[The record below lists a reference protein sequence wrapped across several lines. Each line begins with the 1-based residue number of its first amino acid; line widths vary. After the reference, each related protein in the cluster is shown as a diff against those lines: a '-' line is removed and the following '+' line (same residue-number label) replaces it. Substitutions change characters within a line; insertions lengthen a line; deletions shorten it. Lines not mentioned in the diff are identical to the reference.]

1 MKKVPS
7 ICWAAL
13 FVLAAFTSCKK
24 PAAETSAG
32 APPEVLV
39 TDVVQKDVPLIRQW
53 VGTMNGI
60 QNAQVRAR
68 ETGYLQTIAY
78 QQGGYVKK
86 GDLLFEIDPRPFQA
100 ALDQAKGQLAEAKA
114 TMLGVELDAK
124 RAKELFAGKVISE
137 QEYTNKT
144 QEYQTKLAAVSAAQ
158 AAVDD
163 AQLNLNYTKIV
174 SPLDG
179 IAGQQEAQIGDLV
192 GTGSNTVLTTVSQID
207 PIWCYFPIS
216 EQSYWEFADRL
227 KEMMAV
233 PEEKRPEK
241 VELILPDG
249 SIYAHKGKFAFVDRQ
264 VDLKTGTIQIAVTF
278 PNPELTL
285 RPGQYATA
293 RAEIGTIP
301 NALLIPHRA
310 ISELQG
316 GVQVGIVNADGKAE
330 IRAVT
335 IGQVYGPL
343 IVIKDGLKLGEK
355 VIVEGFQKIR
365 QGIPVSA
372 KPYTDSL
379 KTEGTQDAS
388 QDKSTGG
395 LGKCVGGSAYWRIG
409 VWGSKTAFR
418 HIYSDQEVSTKLMTL
433 FKRPHSTPTRRYISP
448 SLELPYV
455 EILYQSSNCRLGDFH
470 RHGDRRGRLVR
481 RTSGCSIS

>member
-7 ICWAAL
+7 IYWAAL

-32 APPEVLV
+32 GPPEVLV

-163 AQLNLNYTKIV
+163 AQLNLDYTKIV

-207 PIWCYFPIS
+207 PIWC
-216 EQSYWEFADRL
+216 L
-227 KEMMAV
+227 
-233 PEEKRPEK
+233 
-241 VELILPDG
+241 LPDQ
-249 SIYAHKGKFAFVDRQ
+249 R
-264 VDLKTGTIQIAVTF
+264 
-278 PNPELTL
+278 
-285 RPGQYATA
+285 
-293 RAEIGTIP
+293 
-301 NALLIPHRA
+301 
-310 ISELQG
+310 
-316 GVQVGIVNADGKAE
+316 
-330 IRAVT
+330 
-335 IGQVYGPL
+335 
-343 IVIKDGLKLGEK
+343 
-355 VIVEGFQKIR
+355 
-365 QGIPVSA
+365 
-372 KPYTDSL
+372 
-379 KTEGTQDAS
+379 
-388 QDKSTGG
+388 
-395 LGKCVGGSAYWRIG
+395 
-409 VWGSKTAFR
+409 
-418 HIYSDQEVSTKLMTL
+418 TKLL
-433 FKRPHSTPTRRYISP
+433 GVCRSPEGNDGGTR
-448 SLELPYV
+448 
-455 EILYQSSNCRLGDFH
+455 GK
-470 RHGDRRGRLVR
+470 
-481 RTSGCSIS
+481 TSGKSGAHSP

>member
-7 ICWAAL
+7 TCWAAL
-13 FVLAAFTSCKK
+13 VVLAALTSCKK
-24 PAAETSAG
+24 PAETVAAG
-32 APPEVLV
+32 PPEVLV
-39 TDVVQKDVPLIRQW
+39 TDVVEKDVPLISQW
-53 VGTMNGI
+53 VGTLNGV

-86 GDLLFEIDPRPFQA
+86 GDLLFEIDPRPFVV
-100 ALDQAKGQLAEAKA
+100 ALDQAKSQLTEAQA
-114 TMLGVELDAK
+114 TLLGVELDAK
-124 RAKELFAGKVISE
+124 RAKELFQGKVISE

-144 QEYQTKLAAVSAAQ
+144 QVYQTKLAAVAAAQ

-163 AQLNLNYTKIV
+163 AQLNLSYTKIV

-192 GTGSNTVLTTVSQID
+192 GSGSNTVLTTVSQID
-207 PIWCYFPIS
+207 PIWCLFPIS
-216 EQSYWEFADRL
+216 EQTYWEFADRL

-233 PEEKRPEK
+233 PEDKRPER
-241 VELILPDG
+241 VELILPNG
-249 SIYAHKGKFAFVDRQ
+249 SVYPHKGKFAFVDRQ

-301 NALLIPHRA
+301 KALLIPQRA

-316 GVQVGIVNADGKAE
+316 GDQVGIVNPDGKAE

-335 IGQVYGPL
+335 IGPVYGHL
-343 IVIKDGLKLGEK
+343 IVVKDGLKAGEK

-372 KPYTDSL
+372 KPYTESM
-379 KTEGTQDAS
+379 KAEGTQDAS
-388 QDKSTGG
+388 RQKSIAGQT
-395 LGKCVGGSAYWRIG
+395 
-409 VWGSKTAFR
+409 
-418 HIYSDQEVSTKLMTL
+418 
-433 FKRPHSTPTRRYISP
+433 
-448 SLELPYV
+448 
-455 EILYQSSNCRLGDFH
+455 
-470 RHGDRRGRLVR
+470 
-481 RTSGCSIS
+481 